1 MKYPIT
7 TVVTILAAIILFY
20 YIYMRYTNYGKI
32 VYMETKLS
40 YIFRRHKSAI
50 MVLLLLFFI
59 MLVSFN
65 IESEWDKLKK
75 IVAQYTK
82 VRNYLVTLATDKTK
96 NPPEETEE
104 HKNLLRIQYTTGNY
118 SLRSALKDGKWGIAV
133 EIMDD
138 MLERKNPYIRKLIEA
153 GCKAGETSCV
163 FFGGKPVFGL
173 IKYMQPSRDVSF

>member
-1 MKYPIT
+1 
-7 TVVTILAAIILFY
+7 
-20 YIYMRYTNYGKI
+20 
-32 VYMETKLS
+32 
-40 YIFRRHKSAI
+40 
-50 MVLLLLFFI
+50 

-82 VRNYLVTLATDKTK
+82 VRNYLVRLAATSPDAS
-96 NPPEETEE
+96 PLADEEEY
-104 HKNLLRIQYTTGNY
+104 KNLLRIQYTTGNY
-118 SLRSALKDGKWGIAV
+118 SLRAALKDKKWGIAV